1 MAFRKIQSVL
11 LVALA
16 IQQFCSPAF
25 AQASMPQ
32 QSESTSAKALP
43 TVKKPIKKPVK
54 KRIAPTIKQ
63 IPPEQT
69 IMTQPL
75 PAPTVV
81 EVPIV
86 SPLPEE
92 PVVEAPPPA
101 PPLPKIISNV
111 EYLKSPEPEYPPL
124 AKRMGEEGRVTLR
137 VLVNE
142 KGNPDQVKIQQTSG
156 SPRLDEEARQAILR
170 SQFKPHIE
178 NGKAIAVY
186 TIVPITFHL
195 DN

>member
-16 IQQFCSPAF
+16 AQQFCSPAF
-25 AQASMPQ
+25 AQGSAPQ
-32 QSESTSAKALP
+32 QLESTSAKALP

-54 KRIAPTIKQ
+54 KRIVPTT
-63 IPPEQT
+63 PPEQT

-81 EVPIV
+81 EVPSIP
-86 SPLPEE
+86 PLPEE

-101 PPLPKIISNV
+101 PLLPKIISNV

-142 KGNPDQVKIQQTSG
+142 KGNPDQVKVQQTSG